1 MHVTLRAG
9 ANNVTLRIRDD
20 GPGFDMK
27 ALPRTRR
34 GMGLAT
40 MRERA
45 QEIGARLDIR
55 TRAGARHDGHR
66 DGPIDLMNK
75 GIRLLI
81 VDDHSVVREG
91 LRAFL
96 RLQDGIDVVGEAGG
110 ADEAIAVASTSSPD
124 VMLLDLV
131 MPGGDGVGAIRR
143 LLEVAP
149 GVRVLV
155 LTSFADDAQIFAAI
169 AAGAAGYL
177 LKNVDPQALADG
189 IRDVYAGRPALDP
202 SVAARLMHRSGG
214 SHAAHGDLTA
224 RERDVLRL
232 VVEGLANKQIAQ
244 RLGIGEKTIKTHVS
258 RVLAK
263 LGVEDRTQAAVLAI
277 REGLVD

>member
-1 MHVTLRAG
+1 MSA
-9 ANNVTLRIRDD
+9 
-20 GPGFDMK
+20 P
-27 ALPRTRR
+27 
-34 GMGLAT
+34 
-40 MRERA
+40 
-45 QEIGARLDIR
+45 
-55 TRAGARHDGHR
+55 
-66 DGPIDLMNK
+66 
-75 GIRLLI
+75 IRLLI

-96 RLQDGIDVVGEAGG
+96 RLQDGIEVVGEAAG
-110 ADEAIAVASTSSPD
+110 ADEAITVASTSAPD
-124 VMLLDLV
+124 VILLDLV
-131 MPGGDGVGAIRR
+131 MPQGDGIGAVRR

-155 LTSFADDAQIFAAI
+155 LTSFADDAQIFAAM

-177 LKNVDPQALADG
+177 LKDVDPQALADG
-189 IRDVYAGRPALDP
+189 IRDVHAGRPALDP
-202 SVAARLMHRSGG
+202 SVAARLMRRGG
-214 SHAAHGDLTA
+214 SQRPTHSDLTA
-224 RERDVLRL
+224 RERDVLAL

-263 LGVEDRTQAAVLAI
+263 LGVEDRTHAAVLAI

>member
-1 MHVTLRAG
+1 
-9 ANNVTLRIRDD
+9 
-20 GPGFDMK
+20 MK
-27 ALPRTRR
+27 AP
-34 GMGLAT
+34 
-40 MRERA
+40 
-45 QEIGARLDIR
+45 
-55 TRAGARHDGHR
+55 
-66 DGPIDLMNK
+66 
-75 GIRLLI
+75 IRLLI

-96 RLQDGIDVVGEAGG
+96 RLQDGIEVVGEAAG
-110 ADEAIAVASTSSPD
+110 AEEAVRVATRSSPD
-124 VMLLDLV
+124 VVLLDLV
-131 MPGGDGVGAIRR
+131 MPEGDGIGAIRR
-143 LLEVAP
+143 LLEVSP

-155 LTSFADDAQIFAAI
+155 LTSFADDAQIFAAV

-177 LKNVDPQALADG
+177 LKDIDPEALADG
-189 IRDVYAGRPALDP
+189 IRDVHAGRPALHP
-202 SVAARLMHRSGG
+202 LVATRLMRRGRSPSPGH
-214 SHAAHGDLTA
+214 SDLTA

-263 LGVEDRTQAAVLAI
+263 LGVADRTQAAVLAI